1 MFLANILMQPEVNF
15 KSDFPLSIRDILS
28 ALYSLFVSSLYFICI
43 LSPYDFCIFQLLKCR
58 MVVTHTKEIFDPVF
72 HLVKNNLHSRW
83 HSRKFWRCD
92 LEVFIMMWD
101 LRPYLQGHNFRHL
114 DSPATSFQSAFFFFL
129 ILNSCDTTITHIK
142 VHIILLNTA
151 LTHPDSNRTEVC
163 FQLPVPPL
171 KKHAMSSH
179 PVRTVSLQLEETE
192 AQKGKITCVIQKISV
207 RNWMHGPWILA
218 KCGIFTWRKCCE
230 ISHIFNH

>member
-15 KSDFPLSIRDILS
+15 KSDFPLSIRDVMDILS

-114 DSPATSFQSAFFFFL
+114 DSPATSFQSAFF
-129 ILNSCDTTITHIK
+129 
-142 VHIILLNTA
+142 
-151 LTHPDSNRTEVC
+151 TEVC

>member
-1 MFLANILMQPEVNF
+1 
-15 KSDFPLSIRDILS
+15 
-28 ALYSLFVSSLYFICI
+28 
-43 LSPYDFCIFQLLKCR
+43 
-58 MVVTHTKEIFDPVF
+58 
-72 HLVKNNLHSRW
+72 
-83 HSRKFWRCD
+83 
-92 LEVFIMMWD
+92 MMWD

-114 DSPATSFQSAFFFFL
+114 DSPATSFQSAFF
-129 ILNSCDTTITHIK
+129 
-142 VHIILLNTA
+142 
-151 LTHPDSNRTEVC
+151 TEVC